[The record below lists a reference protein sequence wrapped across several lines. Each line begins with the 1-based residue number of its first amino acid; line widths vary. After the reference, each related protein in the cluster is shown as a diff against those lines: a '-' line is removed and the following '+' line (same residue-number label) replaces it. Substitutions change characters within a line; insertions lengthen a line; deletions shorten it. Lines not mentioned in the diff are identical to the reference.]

1 MKYKNLSEEEQED
14 FDSLTQITHKPKG
27 SKKADIYGLCST
39 CKYFNL
45 VKSEFKV
52 LYSSCDMKEKVK
64 ITEEEPIKFCSM
76 YSKIGEMSLYEM
88 GQLALFLNIDKDK
101 ERVGFLNAD

>member
-14 FDSLTQITHKPKG
+14 FNSLTHVTHKPKD
-27 SKKADIYGLCST
+27 KKEDIYGLCSS
-39 CKYFNL
+39 CKYLNL

-52 LYSSCDMKEKVK
+52 LYSSCDIKEKVK

-76 YSKIGEMSLYEM
+76 YSKIGEMSLYDM
-88 GQLALFLNIDKDK
+88 GQIALFINIDKNK
-101 ERVGFLNAD
+101 ERVGF